1 MSVIDVIPATVEHA
15 RALAPRMRAA
25 DAAEV
30 WASGRLTPLEA
41 LERSLALSPL
51 AWAGTVDGEP
61 ACVFGAASTSLLG
74 GDGVPWLL
82 GSDAIERHQRAFLRR
97 NREYVRQMQAAF
109 PTLRNMVDA
118 RNATS
123 IRWLRWLGFTIEPAV
138 PFGPF
143 GLPFHPFILE
153 APHA

>member
-1 MSVIDVIPATVEHA
+1 MSAIDVIPATVEHA
-15 RALAPRMRAA
+15 RALAPHMRVA

-30 WASGRLTPLEA
+30 WASGRLSPLEA

-51 AWAGTVDGEP
+51 AWTGRVDGEP
-61 ACVFGAASTSLLG
+61 ACLFGAASASLLG

-82 GSDAIERHQRAFLRR
+82 GSDLIEQYQSAFLRR
-97 NREYVRQMQAAF
+97 NRGYIRQMQAVF
-109 PTLRNMVDA
+109 PVLRNMVDA
-118 RNATS
+118 RNEVS